1 MDDLEV
7 LLVDVSDE
15 SAAREVLAVQRAA
28 YAVEA
33 ELIGFPEL
41 PMLHETL
48 DELRASDETFLGAY
62 EDGRLVGVVSWDV
75 LEDGTVDVFR
85 LVVDPAAHRRGVAS
99 LLLESLAAW
108 RPTDRTIVSTGSAN
122 APALALYA
130 RYGFVPVGEREV
142 APGVRLTDL
151 ERREIV

>member
-1 MDDLEV
+1 MDDLEIRA
-7 LLVDVSDE
+7 LDVAE
-15 SAAREVLAVQRAA
+15 PEVAREVLAVQRAA
-28 YAVEA
+28 YAIEA
-33 ELIGFPEL
+33 ELIGFPDL

-48 DELRASDETFLGAY
+48 DELRASKESFLGAY
-62 EDGRLVGVVSWDV
+62 KGGRLVGVVSWDV

-85 LVVDPAAHRRGVAS
+85 LVVDPAVHRRGVAS

-108 RPTDRTIVSTGSAN
+108 EPTSRTIVSTGSAN

-130 RYGFVPVGEREV
+130 RHGFVRVAEREV

-151 ERREIV
+151 ERREVF

>member
-1 MDDLEV
+1 MDDLEIMPV
-7 LLVDVSDE
+7 EVADE
-15 SAAREVLAVQRAA
+15 DAAREVLTVQRAA
-28 YAVEA
+28 YAIEA
-33 ELIGFPEL
+33 ELIGFPDL

-48 DELRASDETFLGAY
+48 DELRASKESFLGAY
-62 EDGRLVGVVSWDV
+62 AGGRLVGVVSWDV

-108 RPTDRTIVSTGSAN
+108 EPTTRTIVSTGSAN

-130 RYGFVPVGEREV
+130 RHGFVRVAEREV

-151 ERREIV
+151 ERREVF